1 MYLSGNILSTV
12 PLKIYNLTTL
22 AHRLLFQ
29 TSLNDVLDLHFG
41 DIFSLYPGDYFLP
54 PAAAVLGQHVQ
65 EGCAEAWHLHI
76 LPAPHPVPVRGRKP
90 QIISNLEEKYKNEI
104 DFFFLYFS

>member
-22 AHRLLFQ
+22 SHRLLFQ

-54 PAAAVLGQHVQ
+54 PAVKYLYEVVNLTDSKSDDNKDQFVK
-65 EGCAEAWHLHI
+65 L
-76 LPAPHPVPVRGRKP
+76 RFGR
-90 QIISNLEEKYKNEI
+90 
-104 DFFFLYFS
+104 